1 MWGLWGGGG
10 NFGIVIE
17 FEFVIYLFGLVV
29 VVGFVVYW
37 LDDGFVVFCGY
48 WQFVVVVFE
57 EVIMIVVL
65 CYVLLVLWIFV
76 DQCGKLVVMIGVVY
90 IGSIQIGIEVL

>member
-1 MWGLWGGGG
+1 MVVVWLVIVVGDYLSVDDECDLELMWGLWGGGG

-48 WQFVVVVFE
+48 W
-57 EVIMIVVL
+57 
-65 CYVLLVLWIFV
+65 
-76 DQCGKLVVMIGVVY
+76 
-90 IGSIQIGIEVL
+90 